1 MQILPRYD
9 LGGNIGKNFG
19 EGVGDSLSTMTDRKR
34 LLEGL
39 ESLKDL
45 NLDDM
50 SYGDITK
57 TLAKGFVGIPGGM
70 QLLQEILPGFIKQK
84 QSLDY
89 VKSAYNEPET
99 QGGSV
104 DVDETDQL
112 IKKSVPGGQEKI
124 FTEKA
129 SITPTA
135 GTARPELAPTAQ
147 KVPGLE
153 EDVPAYRPMSN
164 KERMRMGQAMAKGGS
179 SIPEIQKALNIEDQ
193 RRRDEWKSRT
203 EAKKA
208 RTEQFVEERGLE
220 DIQEDRIKNYVSEEI
235 GVPVSEIDP
244 YEMQKGYEYFK
255 EAQKNNPNL
264 KDRELWNKAKNNFK
278 AMRENFSKGE
288 MLFER
293 PSFMSSQKNRKIAD
307 ARQWA
312 QDHLKSYGNFRQDR
326 EKMMSLF
333 TQKGYTKAEAAS
345 IVKPLSQGLEKS
357 VKDMGRTA
365 KKFGYQGIADKPLE
379 GKVREKYINTLAQEI
394 AENLKPTDSI
404 LLLRERLVRDNS
416 IDEEMFSEALNQANQ
431 MLEEQGK
438 TLNPEQK
445 SEIPD
450 LQDRVIPTPLDI
462 FFGDDKF
469 DIRKYLPRFQK

>member
-9 LGGNIGKNFG
+9 LGGNIGKGFG
-19 EGVGDSLSTMTDRKR
+19 EGVSQSLSTRTDRNR

-89 VKSAYNEPET
+89 VKSAYSMPET

-104 DVDETDQL
+104 DLDETDQL
-112 IKKSVPGGQEKI
+112 IKKSVPSKE
-124 FTEKA
+124 A
-129 SITPTA
+129 SITPTT

-153 EDVPAYRPMSN
+153 EDVPAYKPMSN
-164 KERMRMGQAMAKGGS
+164 TERMKMGQAMAKGGS

-278 AMRENFSKGE
+278 SMREDFSKGE
-288 MLFER
+288 MLLQR
-293 PSFMSSQKNRKIAD
+293 PNFLSLSSDRRIAD
-307 ARQWA
+307 ARKWA
-312 QDHLKSYGNFRQDR
+312 QNHLKNYGNFRQDR
-326 EKMMSLF
+326 EKLMSLF
-333 TQKGYTKAEAAS
+333 TGNGYTKAEAAS
-345 IVKPLSQGLEKS
+345 IVKPLSEGLESS
-357 VKDMGRTA
+357 VKNMERSA
-365 KKFGYQGIADKPLE
+365 KRLGYQGIAEEPLRGE
-379 GKVREKYINTLAQEI
+379 ERKKYTNTLAENI
-394 AENLKPTDSI
+394 AKNLKPTDSI
-404 LLLRERLVRDNS
+404 LLLRERLVRDNA
-416 IDEEMFSEALNQANQ
+416 IDEQMFSEALSQAEQ
-431 MLEEQGK
+431 MMEEEGK
-438 TLNPEQK
+438 TLNPEQQ

-450 LQDRVIPTPLDI
+450 LQSKVKPSLMDLLV
-462 FFGDDKF
+462 GEEGF
-469 DIRKYLPRFQK
+469 DIRKYFPRIQR